1 MGASQHH
8 GLSLSSTSRKCDRNS
23 GGCRWLY
30 NGLPEA
36 NKVSG
41 LSWQLVTP
49 IQVLFQ
55 HFILSNS
62 LMKMISI
69 LIVMFSS
76 KMLLWRFYCKLV
88 DAFSKVVSPFRSLAL
103 WNDHNRG
110 SLGWSLFSLEFQL
123 VMSYTTT
130 DLKIMQCPHFQN
142 PNQFME
148 CEPMFY
154 GHFWNDG
161 HISTIKTPQWIS
173 L

>member
-1 MGASQHH
+1 MRQ
-8 GLSLSSTSRKCDRNS
+8 NS

-36 NKVSG
+36 NKASG

-49 IQVLFQ
+49 IQVMFQ
-55 HFILSNS
+55 HFILSDS

-88 DAFSKVVSPFRSLAL
+88 DAFLKVVSPFWSLAL

-110 SLGWSLFSLEFQL
+110 SLGWNLFSLEFQL

-148 CEPMFY
+148 CECMFY
-154 GHFWNDG
+154 GHFWNHG